1 MALQTREDVDDSLNL
16 CQGPS
21 TVETL
26 LPTQQIQTIAAYV
39 AKPYQEWKTDVETKV
54 IQWTSFGYEAHSYE
68 PMHFEIDRVA
78 VMQRLAKH
86 IDPAELD
93 HHHYGYDALG
103 RMIVE
108 RETKGLTKWYGES
121 FFIHLPEGILQI
133 CFGGA
138 GVYKEQDPLG
148 TCDVAYWFATES
160 DRVVAKYTFFKGKFV
175 HVDTYEYDERNRM
188 VRKQG
193 FALID
198 GVKTLRQEVQLEY
211 DNRGR
216 LNRIERE
223 YAGGD
228 RILEFQRVTPKTTL
242 KALMPKLLEGFTVAA
257 IQAIRAAKIRRE
269 VYVLVVQ
276 YNDNADDRVLPPILR
291 LNTVADRKRLW
302 KEMGEPA
309 AEAMWDPAEW
319 ESGLEL
325 ELTLSPELAALCV
338 AANQDIWQNDRYQAA
353 ATLHVLLARNLE
365 KADLALRRSDDFVCV
380 AMNVE
385 AGEFGAQMK
394 PQIRADRRKLLQ
406 QRGYWPSI

>member
-1 MALQTREDVDDSLNL
+1 M
-16 CQGPS
+16 
-21 TVETL
+21 ETL
-26 LPTQQIQTIAAYV
+26 LPTQQLETIAAYA
-39 AKPYQEWKTDVETKV
+39 AKPYQEWKAEVETKV
-54 IQWTSFGYEAHSYE
+54 VQWTSFDYEAHSYE
-68 PMHFEIDRVA
+68 PMHFEIERVA

-93 HHHYGYDALG
+93 HHHYGYDPLG
-103 RMIVE
+103 RIIVE
-108 RETKGLTKWYGES
+108 RQTKGLTKWYGENV
-121 FFIHLPEGILQI
+121 FIHLPEGILQI

-138 GVYKEQDPLG
+138 GVYEAQELLD
-148 TCDVAYWFATES
+148 TCNVAYWFPTER
-160 DRVVAKYTFFKGKFV
+160 DRVIAKYWFFKQKFV
-175 HVDTYEYDERNRM
+175 HVDTYEYDHRNRM
-188 VRKQG
+188 VLKQE
-193 FALID
+193 FALEND
-198 GVKTLRQEVQLEY
+198 VKTFRREVQLEY
-211 DNRGR
+211 NNHGR
-216 LNRIERE
+216 LNRIERVD
-223 YAGGD
+223 ADGN

-242 KALMPKLLEGFTVAA
+242 KALRPKLLEGFTVAA
-257 IQAIRAAKIRRE
+257 LQAIRAAKIRRE

-276 YNDNADDRVLPPILR
+276 YNDNAYDRVLPPILS

-394 PQIRADRRKLLQ
+394 PQIRADRRKLLR
-406 QRGYWPSI
+406 QRGYWPCI